1 MSKETSERLVTAVGP
16 VTRTRPCG
24 CMERDGVL
32 FLCAAH
38 SREVHVVKAAGL
50 QRLSVEMYE
59 FHRKEVRQRW

>member
-1 MSKETSERLVTAVGP
+1 MSEETGKRLVTAVGP
-16 VTRTRPCG
+16 VTRVRPCG

-50 QRLSVEMYE
+50 QKPSVEM
-59 FHRKEVRQRW
+59 FTKKEVNHV